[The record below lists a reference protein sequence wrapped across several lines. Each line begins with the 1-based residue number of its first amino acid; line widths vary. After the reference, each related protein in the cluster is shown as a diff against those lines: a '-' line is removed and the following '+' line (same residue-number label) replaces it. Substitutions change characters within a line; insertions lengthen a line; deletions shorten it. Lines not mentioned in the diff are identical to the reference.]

1 MEMKELDT
9 LKKEDAVVLRSCVT
23 PVSLQDV
30 RMQTGH
36 AR

>member
-9 LKKEDAVVLRSCVT
+9 LKKEDAVMLRSYVT
-23 PVSLQDV
+23 PASLQDV